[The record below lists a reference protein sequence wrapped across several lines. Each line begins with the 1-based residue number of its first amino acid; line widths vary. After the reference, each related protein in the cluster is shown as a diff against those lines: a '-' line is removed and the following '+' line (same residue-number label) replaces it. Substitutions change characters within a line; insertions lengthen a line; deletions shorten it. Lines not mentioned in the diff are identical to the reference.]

1 MDFKQPTSC
10 LDNNMYSC
18 SKSAVSILVMIL
30 TSMANENIHLYEAA
44 LIYGYKDP
52 NYVSSLHKKLF
63 GYNITEKAPKN
74 FFK

>member
-1 MDFKQPTSC
+1 
-10 LDNNMYSC
+10 
-18 SKSAVSILVMIL
+18 
-30 TSMANENIHLYEAA
+30 MANENIHLYEAA